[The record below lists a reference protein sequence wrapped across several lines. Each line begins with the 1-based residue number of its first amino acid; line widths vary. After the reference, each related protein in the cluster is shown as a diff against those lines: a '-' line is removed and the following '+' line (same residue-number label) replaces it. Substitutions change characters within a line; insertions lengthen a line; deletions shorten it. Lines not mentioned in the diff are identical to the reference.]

1 MIERIKALCSE
12 KKLTIQKLEAAAGL
26 ANGSIGKWGKASPKA
41 ESVAAVASALGVS
54 MDYLFT
60 GKETAPAREAP
71 ELSEDEVI
79 LLSAYRALPETEKRS
94 VLLLLQRAAGQD
106 PSSPASV

>member
-41 ESVAAVASALGVS
+41 ESVAAVASVLGVS
-54 MDYLFT
+54 MDYLYT
-60 GKETAPAREAP
+60 GKETAPP
-71 ELSEDEVI
+71 PIGTELSEDEVT
-79 LLSAYRALPETEKRS
+79 LVSLFRSLPEDERRF
-94 VLLLLQRAAGQD
+94 VLSLLQRAGRPVSEDQA
-106 PSSPASV
+106 AV

>member
-1 MIERIKALCSE
+1 MISRIKELCAE

-26 ANGSIGKWGKASPKA
+26 ANGSIGKWAKASPKA
-41 ESVAAVASALGVS
+41 ESVAAVAEALGVS
-54 MDYLFT
+54 MDYLYT
-60 GKETAPAREAP
+60 GKEKAPAHEEP
-71 ELSEDEVI
+71 ELSEDEAI
-79 LLSAYRALPETEKRS
+79 LLSAFRALPEAEKRS